1 MTCRGKWTFSLSID
15 TLGPGRYTQCVQAED
30 NYGIFGDLL
39 ALMLTVKRWK

>member
-1 MTCRGKWTFSLSID
+1 MKCGGGWTFTFSIAG
-15 TLGPGRYTQCVQAED
+15 LAPLRYTLCVQAED